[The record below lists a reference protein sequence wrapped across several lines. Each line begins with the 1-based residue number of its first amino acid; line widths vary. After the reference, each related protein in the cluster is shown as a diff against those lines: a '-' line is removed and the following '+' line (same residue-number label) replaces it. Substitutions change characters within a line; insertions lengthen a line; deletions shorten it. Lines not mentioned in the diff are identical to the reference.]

1 MTWLNKYFK
10 KLQFLIMQ
18 TFLKVSTQINISSG
32 NKTVVFV
39 YLLKSYA
46 KFILKKKRI
55 NTTINFNRKLLR
67 STVIV
72 QNILVERIKLK
83 IAGRIKLDTIIDV

>member
-1 MTWLNKYFK
+1 MTWLNKYLK

-18 TFLKVSTQINISSG
+18 TFLRVSAQINISSG
-32 NKTVVFV
+32 NKIVVYV

-55 NTTINFNRKLLR
+55 NETINFNRKLLR